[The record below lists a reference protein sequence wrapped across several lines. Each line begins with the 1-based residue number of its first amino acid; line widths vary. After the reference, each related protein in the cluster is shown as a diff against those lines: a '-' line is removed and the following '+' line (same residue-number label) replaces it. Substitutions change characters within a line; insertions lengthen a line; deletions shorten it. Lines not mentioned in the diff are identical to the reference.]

1 MENAAKALIIAG
13 SILVSILI
21 VSLGVIIYQNVADV
35 AKNSGKLDAQEIAA
49 HNGPFEG
56 YFGTGESG
64 SNVKALLQ
72 SVKANNNAANANDEK
87 VGNYIYVVDK
97 DGKTVSASDIRTGK
111 SYTVQVPEGDEYSD
125 EEEAGAAYW
134 VNGYIKTIQID
145 EYTSRGDK

>member
-1 MENAAKALIIAG
+1 M
-13 SILVSILI
+13 
-21 VSLGVIIYQNVADV
+21 
-35 AKNSGKLDAQEIAA
+35 
-49 HNGPFEG
+49 
-56 YFGTGESG
+56 YFGELVVWRGIILTKEEI
-64 SNVKALLQ
+64 K
-72 SVKANNNAANANDEK
+72 NANDEK